1 MTPPKPSL
9 TEKPYPRIEN
19 PTAYLHSLPPKT
31 KLEKSV
37 LLLNKLE
44 QSAEVARRERN
55 SSAHWLNQQGF
66 TYAEIGHIIGV
77 SPAVVKQYIK
87 AHQRNLASHHAGPDS
102 DSAEGK

>member
-1 MTPPKPSL
+1 MAEKKPSL
-9 TEKPYPRIEN
+9 TEKPYPRLEN
-19 PTAYLHSLPPKT
+19 PTAYLQHLPLKT

-44 QSAEVARRERN
+44 EYTHIARKERN
-55 SSAHWLNQQGF
+55 HSAAKLNQQGF

-87 AHQRNLASHHAGPDS
+87 AHHRSTETDTP
-102 DSAEGK
+102 